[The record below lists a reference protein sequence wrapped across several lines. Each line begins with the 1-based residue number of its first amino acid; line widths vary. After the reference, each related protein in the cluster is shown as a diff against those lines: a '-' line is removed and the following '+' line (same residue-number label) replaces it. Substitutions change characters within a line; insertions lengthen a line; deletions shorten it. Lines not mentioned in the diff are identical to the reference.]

1 MEQGRWQ
8 AGRSVAIVA
17 AGLMVGVTA
26 LAQPSAD
33 RWWIGYGNGA
43 NNSRYFDS
51 RQIDKSNVTRL
62 QVAWTYPFGDTGSS
76 PIVVRGVA

>member
-43 NNSRYFDS
+43 DN
-51 RQIDKSNVTRL
+51 
-62 QVAWTYPFGDTGSS
+62 
-76 PIVVRGVA
+76 